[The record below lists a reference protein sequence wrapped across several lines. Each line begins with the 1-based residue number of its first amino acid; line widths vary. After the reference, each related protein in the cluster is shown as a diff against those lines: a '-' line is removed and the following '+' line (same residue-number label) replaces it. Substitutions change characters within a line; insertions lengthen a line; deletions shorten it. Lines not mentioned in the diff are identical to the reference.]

1 MTYNIITVKNTKQT
15 TAERQKVRKV
25 MKTFNYE
32 WWVVSIHF
40 TNGTVDCE
48 FKGKNKEN
56 IIRQIK
62 KEVKEINSGKR
73 GYQPQIIEV
82 YWETLRLDRIG
93 YQRLS

>member
-1 MTYNIITVKNTKQT
+1 MF
-15 TAERQKVRKV
+15 R
-25 MKTFNYE
+25 E
-32 WWVVSIHF
+32 WKKDI
-40 TNGTVDCE
+40 
-48 FKGKNKEN
+48 NKEN

>member
-1 MTYNIITVKNTKQT
+1 
-15 TAERQKVRKV
+15 

-32 WWVVSIHF
+32 WWIVSIRF
-40 TNGTVDCE
+40 TNGTVYCE

-62 KEVKEINSGKR
+62 KEVKEINSGQR

>member
-1 MTYNIITVKNTKQT
+1 
-15 TAERQKVRKV
+15 

-82 YWETLRLDRIG
+82 HWETLRLDRIG